1 VNGAGRH
8 RAGPSSAGRLAQ
20 GWGWAAG
27 RTHTFANSMDGY
39 RLKPQHFC
47 GLELYAT
54 PPLTHLIS
62 FPSLARGEA
71 RRSDEPLTNHSLML
85 GRRLMW
91 WQPEPDHT
99 DGRT

>member
-1 VNGAGRH
+1 MTWPQQHGWV
-8 RAGPSSAGRLAQ
+8 SAEA
-20 GWGWAAG
+20 
-27 RTHTFANSMDGY
+27 
-39 RLKPQHFC
+39 QHFC

-54 PPLTHLIS
+54 PPMTHLIS

-71 RRSDEPLTNHSLML
+71 RRCSDEPLTNHSLML